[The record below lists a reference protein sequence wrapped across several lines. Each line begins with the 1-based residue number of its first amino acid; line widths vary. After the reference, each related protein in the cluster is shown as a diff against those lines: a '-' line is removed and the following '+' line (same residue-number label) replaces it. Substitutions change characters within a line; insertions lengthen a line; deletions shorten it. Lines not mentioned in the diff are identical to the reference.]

1 MVRGCSNPMAPSR
14 HALLTPFTRTQA
26 GLSRLLSLTLQ
37 AGWESASCLKRFAS
51 KSRIQ
56 NTPCAIGDG
65 LAHAGVIPAVRVC
78 LFQPR
83 PASLATNRAK
93 SVARSGRLPFL
104 IPMKVN
110 RFLFLISTLSALTLI
125 NLPAIEPAPQ
135 TAKKPLSNEYHG
147 TTVEDPYQWLENDE
161 DPEVKKWSDAQS
173 QRTRAYLD
181 KLPDRAAIEKQ
192 LTEWYAKTSPSY
204 FSLVSRPGI
213 LFAMK
218 FQPPKQQPLLVTLV
232 SADDLKSEKVVL
244 DPNVLDAK
252 GTTAIDWFVP
262 SLDGKYV
269 TVSLSKGGSEDG
281 TLHFYETATGK
292 ALPDTIAHVQY
303 PTAGGSAAWNSDG
316 TGIYYTRFPRK
327 GERADADLNFYQQ
340 IYFHKLGTPDTK
352 DTYSIGKDF
361 PRIAEITLA
370 ASRDSK
376 YILATVANGDGGDF
390 AHYLLGPDGTWKQ
403 ITQFSDQIKLARL
416 GRDNALY
423 LLSRAGA
430 PRGKILRLPLDV
442 PELKNAAEIVA
453 SGEAVIEQ
461 IVPSTDALY
470 VADLLGGP
478 SQIRRFDLNGKNE
491 TTVSTPQISAVQ
503 ELLALED
510 GSLLF
515 RDVSY
520 TEPAAWFRCTNEKT
534 EPVKTPLRS
543 TSPVSFSDIE
553 VRREFATSKDGT
565 RIPLNIIFRQG
576 MKRDGHDP
584 TLLYGYG
591 GYGISMSPNF
601 EFTRRLWFDRGGV
614 YVVANIRGGGEF
626 GEDWHKAGNLT
637 KKQNVFDDF
646 AAAAEYLIKE
656 NYTRPVKLAIQ
667 GGSNGGLLMG
677 AMITQH
683 PDLMRAVVSS
693 VGIYDML
700 RVELAPNGAFNVT
713 EFGTVK
719 DPEQFKAL
727 YAYSPYHQV
736 VDGTK
741 YPSILMMTGANDG
754 RVAPYHS
761 RKMTAR
767 LDEANKS
774 NNPILLR
781 TSSSAGH
788 GIGTALCERIKQ
800 SEDIYAFLFA
810 QLGMTKE
817 MTKH

>member
-1 MVRGCSNPMAPSR
+1 M
-14 HALLTPFTRTQA
+14 
-26 GLSRLLSLTLQ
+26 
-37 AGWESASCLKRFAS
+37 
-51 KSRIQ
+51 
-56 NTPCAIGDG
+56 
-65 LAHAGVIPAVRVC
+65 
-78 LFQPR
+78 
-83 PASLATNRAK
+83 RA
-93 SVARSGRLPFL
+93 
-104 IPMKVN
+104 N
-110 RFLFLISTLSALTLI
+110 RFLFLITALTGLTLI
-125 NLPAIEPAPQ
+125 NLPAIEPPQ
-135 TAKKPLSNEYHG
+135 QTQKKPHSDAYHG
-147 TTVEDPYQWLENDE
+147 VTVEDPYQWLENDE
-161 DPEVKKWSDAQS
+161 DSQVKAWSDTQS

-244 DPNVLDAK
+244 EPNVLDAK

-262 SLDGKYV
+262 SLDGKHV
-269 TVSLSKGGSEDG
+269 AISLSKGGSEDG

-303 PTAGGSAAWNSDG
+303 PTAGGSAAWNADG
-316 TGIYYTRFPRK
+316 SGIYYTRFPRK
-327 GERADADLNFYQQ
+327 GERPEADLNFYQQ
-340 IYFHKLGTPDTK
+340 VYFHKLGTADTE

-361 PRIAEITLA
+361 PRIAEIVLE
-370 ASRDSK
+370 ASRDGK
-376 YILATVANGDGGDF
+376 YVLATVANGDGGDF
-390 AHYLLGPDGTWKQ
+390 AHYLLGPDGKWKQ
-403 ITQFSDQIKLARL
+403 ITQFSDQIKAARL
-416 GRDNALY
+416 GRDKALY

-430 PRGKILRLPLDV
+430 PRGKILRLPLDT
-442 PELKNAAEIVA
+442 PELANAVEIVPV
-453 SGEAVIEQ
+453 GEAVIGQ
-461 IVPSTDALY
+461 IVPTADALY
-470 VADLLGGP
+470 VGDVLGGP
-478 SQIRRFDLNGKNE
+478 SQIRRFGLDGKAE
-491 TTVSTPQISAVQ
+491 AIIPVPKISAVQ
-503 ELLALED
+503 EMLALED
-510 GSLLF
+510 NSLLF

-520 TEPAAWFRCTNEKT
+520 TEPAAWFHCVQGKT
-534 EPVKTPLRS
+534 EPVKTALRS
-543 TSPVSFSDIE
+543 TSPVSFADIE
-553 VRREFATSKDGT
+553 VTREFATSKDGAK
-565 RIPLNIIFRQG
+565 IPLNIVFRKG
-576 MKRDGHDP
+576 MKRDGQNP

-591 GYGISMSPNF
+591 GYGISMAPNF
-601 EFTRRLWFDRGGV
+601 DFTRRLWFDRGGV

-626 GEDWHKAGNLT
+626 GEEWHKTGNLT

-646 AAAAEYLIKE
+646 AAAAEYLIKAK
-656 NYTRPVKLAIQ
+656 YTRPEKLAIQ

-719 DPEQFKAL
+719 NPEQFRAL
-727 YAYSPYHQV
+727 YAYSPYHRV
-736 VDGTK
+736 VDGAK

-774 NNPILLR
+774 DNPILLR

-788 GIGTALCERIKQ
+788 GIGTALSERIKQ
-800 SEDIYAFLFA
+800 SADIYAFLFA
-810 QLGMTKE
+810 QLGMTPSANASHE
-817 MTKH
+817 

>member
-1 MVRGCSNPMAPSR
+1 MSWLLRRRRSQLRPRLTNLASNAP
-14 HALLTPFTRTQA
+14 QA
-26 GLSRLLSLTLQ
+26 
-37 AGWESASCLKRFAS
+37 
-51 KSRIQ
+51 
-56 NTPCAIGDG
+56 
-65 LAHAGVIPAVRVC
+65 
-78 LFQPR
+78 
-83 PASLATNRAK
+83 
-93 SVARSGRLPFL
+93 FL
-104 IPMKVN
+104 ILMSAN
-110 RFLFLISTLSALTLI
+110 RFLFVMGAVAGLALSQLT
-125 NLPAIEPAPQ
+125 AAQPAPE
-135 TAKKPLSNEYHG
+135 TPRKPVSTQYHDV
-147 TTVEDPYQWLENDE
+147 TVEDPYQWLENDN
-161 DPEVKKWSDAQS
+161 DPQVKSWSDAQN
-173 QRTRAYLD
+173 QRTRQYLD

-204 FSLVSRPGI
+204 SSLVSRPGI

-218 FQPPKQQPLLVTLV
+218 FQPPKQQPLLVTLA

-244 DPNVLDAK
+244 EPNVLDAK

-269 TVSLSKGGSEDG
+269 AVSLSKGGSEDG

-303 PTAGGSAAWNSDG
+303 PTAGGSAAWNGDG
-316 TGIYYTRFPRK
+316 SGIYYTRFPRK
-327 GERADADLNFYQQ
+327 GERPDDDLNFYQQ
-340 IYFHKLGTPDTK
+340 IYFHKLGTPDTE
-352 DTYSIGKDF
+352 DTYSIGEDF
-361 PRIAEITLA
+361 PRIAEITLE
-370 ASRDSK
+370 ASRNGK

-403 ITQFSDQIKLARL
+403 ITQFSDQIKNARL
-416 GRDNALY
+416 GRDSALY
-423 LLSRAGA
+423 LVSRAGA
-430 PRGKILRLPLDV
+430 PRGKILRLPLDA

-453 SGEAVIEQ
+453 AGDAVIEH
-461 IVPSTDALY
+461 IVPSKDALY
-470 VADLLGGP
+470 VGDLLGGP
-478 SQIRRFDLNGKNE
+478 SQIRRFDLNGKSA
-491 TTVSTPQISAVQ
+491 TIIPIPQISAVQ
-503 ELLALED
+503 EMLALED

-520 TEPAAWFRCTNEKT
+520 TEPAAWFQCLNGKT
-534 EPVKTPLRS
+534 EPAKTALRS
-543 TSPVSFSDIE
+543 TSPVSFADVE
-553 VRREFATSKDGT
+553 VRREFATSRDGT
-565 RIPLNIIFRQG
+565 KIPLNMVFRKG
-576 MKRDGHDP
+576 MKPDGSNP

-601 EFTRRLWFDRGGV
+601 DFTRRLWFNRGGV

-646 AAAAEYLIKE
+646 AAAAEFLIKE
-656 NYTRPVKLAIQ
+656 NYTRPEKLAIQ

-677 AMITQH
+677 VMITQH
-683 PDLMRAVVSS
+683 PDLFRAVVSS

-719 DPEQFKAL
+719 DPDQFKAL
-727 YAYSPYHQV
+727 YAYSPYQHV

-741 YPSILMMTGANDG
+741 YPSVLMMTGANDG

-774 NNPILLR
+774 ENPILLR

-788 GIGTALCERIKQ
+788 GQGTALSERIKQ
-800 SEDIYAFLFA
+800 LADIYAFLFA

-817 MTKH
+817 

>member
-1 MVRGCSNPMAPSR
+1 MRTNRVLFSISV
-14 HALLTPFTRTQA
+14 LT
-26 GLSRLLSLTLQ
+26 
-37 AGWESASCLKRFAS
+37 
-51 KSRIQ
+51 
-56 NTPCAIGDG
+56 G
-65 LAHAGVIPAVRVC
+65 LA
-78 LFQPR
+78 
-83 PASLATNRAK
+83 
-93 SVARSGRLPFL
+93 
-104 IPMKVN
+104 
-110 RFLFLISTLSALTLI
+110 LI
-125 NLPAIEPAPQ
+125 NLPAIEPPPQ
-135 TAKKPLSNEYHG
+135 TPKKSVSDEYHG
-147 TTVEDPYQWLENDE
+147 VTVEDPYQWLENDE
-161 DPEVKKWSDAQS
+161 DSGVRKWSDTQN

-192 LTEWYAKTSPSY
+192 LTEWYAKTSPNY

-232 SADDLKSEKVVL
+232 SADNLKSEKVVL
-244 DPNVLDAK
+244 DPNALDSK

-262 SLDGKYV
+262 SLDGKHV
-269 TVSLSKGGSEDG
+269 AISLSKGGSEDG

-303 PTAGGSAAWNSDG
+303 PTAGGSAAWNADG

-327 GERADADLNFYQQ
+327 GERPEADLNFYQQ
-340 IYFHKLGTPDTK
+340 VYFHKLGTADTE
-352 DTYSIGKDF
+352 DAYSIGKDF
-361 PRIAEITLA
+361 PRIAEIALE
-370 ASRDSK
+370 ASRDGK

-390 AHYLLGPDGTWKQ
+390 AHYLLAPEGKWTQ
-403 ITQFSDQIKLARL
+403 ITQFSDQIKAARL

-423 LLSRAGA
+423 LLSRSGA
-430 PRGKILRLPLDV
+430 PGGKILRLPLDT
-442 PELKNAAEIVA
+442 PELKDAAEIVPA
-453 SGEAVIEQ
+453 GEAVIQQ
-461 IVPSTDALY
+461 IVPTADAIY
-470 VADLLGGP
+470 VGDLLGGP
-478 SQIRRFDLNGKNE
+478 SQIRRFGLDGKGEANIP
-491 TTVSTPQISAVQ
+491 VPKISAVQ
-503 ELLALED
+503 EMLALED
-510 GSLLF
+510 NSLLF

-520 TEPAAWFRCTNEKT
+520 TEPAAWFHCAPGKT
-534 EPVKTPLRS
+534 EPVKTALRN
-543 TSPVSFSDIE
+543 TSPVSFADIE
-553 VRREFATSKDGT
+553 VTREFATSKDGT
-565 RIPLNIIFRQG
+565 KIPLNIIFRKG
-576 MKRDGHDP
+576 MKRDGQNP

-626 GEDWHKAGNLT
+626 GEEWHKAGNLT
-637 KKQNVFDDF
+637 KKQTVFDDF

-656 NYTRPVKLAIQ
+656 KYTRPEKLAIQ

-719 DPEQFKAL
+719 NPEQFKAL
-727 YAYSPYHQV
+727 YAYSPYHHV
-736 VDGTK
+736 GDGTK

-774 NNPILLR
+774 DNPILLR

-788 GIGTALCERIKQ
+788 GIGTALSERIKQ
-800 SEDIYAFLFA
+800 SADIYAFLFA
-810 QLGMTKE
+810 QLG
-817 MTKH
+817 

>member
-1 MVRGCSNPMAPSR
+1 MRA
-14 HALLTPFTRTQA
+14 
-26 GLSRLLSLTLQ
+26 SRLLFV
-37 AGWESASCLKRFAS
+37 AGLV
-51 KSRIQ
+51 
-56 NTPCAIGDG
+56 GG
-65 LAHAGVIPAVRVC
+65 LALSDLPAADSAPETPKKPV
-78 LFQPR
+78 
-83 PASLATNRAK
+83 ATNYQG
-93 SVARSGRLPFL
+93 V
-104 IPMKVN
+104 
-110 RFLFLISTLSALTLI
+110 
-125 NLPAIEPAPQ
+125 
-135 TAKKPLSNEYHG
+135 
-147 TTVEDPYQWLENDE
+147 TVEDPYQWLEE
-161 DPEVKKWSDAQS
+161 DNEPQVKAWSDAQN
-173 QRTRAYLD
+173 QRTRQYLD

-213 LFAMK
+213 LFVMK
-218 FQPPKQQPLLVTLV
+218 FQPPKQQPLLVTLA
-232 SADDLKSEKVVL
+232 SADDLKSERVVL

-262 SLDGKYV
+262 SLDGKRV
-269 TVSLSKGGSEDG
+269 AVSLSKGGSEDG
-281 TLHFYETATGK
+281 TLRFYETAAGK

-303 PTAGGSAAWNSDG
+303 PTAGGSADWNADG
-316 TGIYYTRFPRK
+316 TGVYYTRFPRK
-327 GERADADLNFYQQ
+327 GERPEADLNFYQQ
-340 IYFHKLGTPDTK
+340 IYFHKLGTSDTE

-361 PRIAEITLA
+361 PRIAEIALEG
-370 ASRDSK
+370 SRDGK

-403 ITQFSDQIKLARL
+403 VTQFSDQIKVARL

-430 PRGKILRLPLDV
+430 PRGKILRLPLEV

-453 SGEAVIEQ
+453 SGEAVIEH

-470 VADLLGGP
+470 AGDVLGGP
-478 SQIRRFDLNGKNE
+478 SHIRRFDLNGKNE
-491 TTVSTPQISAVQ
+491 MVIPIPQISAVQ
-503 ELLALED
+503 EMLALED

-520 TEPAAWFRCTNEKT
+520 TEPAAWFHCANEKT
-534 EPVKTPLRS
+534 EPGKTALRS

-553 VRREFATSKDGT
+553 VTREFATSKDGT
-565 RIPLNIIFRQG
+565 KIPLNILFRKG
-576 MKRDGHDP
+576 IKRDGQNP

-591 GYGISMSPNF
+591 GYGISLSPNF

-646 AAAAEYLIKE
+646 AASAEYLIKE
-656 NYTRPVKLAIQ
+656 NYTRPEKLAIQ

-719 DPEQFKAL
+719 DPQQFKAL
-727 YAYSPYHQV
+727 YAYSPYHHV
-736 VDGTK
+736 ADGTK

-761 RKMTAR
+761 RKMIAR

-774 NNPILLR
+774 ENPILLR

-788 GIGTALCERIKQ
+788 GIGTALSERIKQ
-800 SEDIYAFLFA
+800 LADIYAFLFS
-810 QLGMTKE
+810 QLNMRRMTKSE
-817 MTKH
+817 

>member
-1 MVRGCSNPMAPSR
+1 MRAN
-14 HALLTPFTRTQA
+14 FF
-26 GLSRLLSLTLQ
+26 LSLVVTAGAFTLND
-37 AGWESASCLKRFAS
+37 ATLAERAPD
-51 KSRIQ
+51 
-56 NTPCAIGDG
+56 TP
-65 LAHAGVIPAVRVC
+65 
-78 LFQPR
+78 
-83 PASLATNRAK
+83 
-93 SVARSGRLPFL
+93 
-104 IPMKVN
+104 
-110 RFLFLISTLSALTLI
+110 
-125 NLPAIEPAPQ
+125 
-135 TAKKPLSNEYHG
+135 KKPVTTEYQG
-147 TTVEDPYQWLENDE
+147 VTVEDPYQWLEAD
-161 DPEVKKWSDAQS
+161 DDSQVKAWSDAQN
-173 QRTRAYLD
+173 QQTRKNLD
-181 KLPDRAAIEKQ
+181 SFPDRAAIEKQ
-192 LTEWYAKTSPSY
+192 LQEWYAKTSPSY
-204 FSLVSRPGI
+204 SSLVSRPGI

-218 FQPPKQQPLLVTLV
+218 FQPPKQQPLLVTLA

-244 DPNVLDAK
+244 DPNVLDTK

-269 TVSLSKGGSEDG
+269 AMSLSKGGSEDG

-303 PTAGGSAAWNSDG
+303 PTAGGSAAWNADG
-316 TGIYYTRFPRK
+316 SGVYYTRFPRK
-327 GERADADLNFYQQ
+327 GERPDADLNFYQQ
-340 IYFHKLGTPDTK
+340 IYFHKLGTPDTEDK
-352 DTYSIGKDF
+352 YSIGKDF
-361 PRIAEITLA
+361 PRIAEIALA
-370 ASRDSK
+370 ASRDGK

-390 AHYLLGPDGTWKQ
+390 AHYLLGPDETWKQ

-423 LLSRAGA
+423 LLSRADA
-430 PRGKILRLPLDV
+430 PRGKVLRLPLDV
-442 PELKNAAEIVA
+442 PELKNAAEIIA

-491 TTVSTPQISAVQ
+491 TTISTPQISAVQ

-520 TEPAAWFRCTNEKT
+520 TDPAAWFHCLNGKT
-534 EPVKTPLRS
+534 EPVKTALRS
-543 TSPVSFSDIE
+543 TSPVSFADIE

-565 RIPLNIIFRQG
+565 KIPVNVLSRKG
-576 MKRDGHDP
+576 MKRDGNNP
-584 TLLYGYG
+584 TLLYAYG

-601 EFTRRLWFDRGGV
+601 DFTRRLWFDRGGV

-626 GEDWHKAGNLT
+626 GEEWHKAGNLT

-656 NYTRPVKLAIQ
+656 NYTRPAKLAFQ

-683 PDLMRAVVSS
+683 PDLFRAVVSS

-727 YAYSPYHQV
+727 YAYSPYHHV

-741 YPSILMMTGANDG
+741 YPAVLMMTGANDG

-767 LDEANKS
+767 LLAANKS
-774 NNPILLR
+774 ENPILLR

-788 GIGTALCERIKQ
+788 GIGTALSERIKQ
-800 SEDIYAFLFA
+800 SADIYAFLFG
-810 QLGMTKE
+810 QLGMTGKRGD
-817 MTKH
+817 

>member
-1 MVRGCSNPMAPSR
+1 M
-14 HALLTPFTRTQA
+14 
-26 GLSRLLSLTLQ
+26 
-37 AGWESASCLKRFAS
+37 SA
-51 KSRIQ
+51 
-56 NTPCAIGDG
+56 
-65 LAHAGVIPAVRVC
+65 
-78 LFQPR
+78 
-83 PASLATNRAK
+83 
-93 SVARSGRLPFL
+93 
-104 IPMKVN
+104 N
-110 RFLFLISTLSALTLI
+110 RFLFVMGAVAGLALSQLA
-125 NLPAIEPAPQ
+125 AAQPAPE
-135 TAKKPLSNEYHG
+135 TPRKPVSTQYHDV
-147 TTVEDPYQWLENDE
+147 TVEDPYQWLENDN
-161 DPEVKKWSDAQS
+161 DPQVKSWSDAQN
-173 QRTRAYLD
+173 QRTRQYLD

-204 FSLVSRPGI
+204 SSLISRPGI

-218 FQPPKQQPLLVTLV
+218 FQPPKQQPLLVTLA

-244 DPNVLDAK
+244 DPNALDAK

-269 TVSLSKGGSEDG
+269 AVSLSKGGSEDG

-303 PTAGGSAAWNSDG
+303 PTAGGSAAWNGDG
-316 TGIYYTRFPRK
+316 SGIYYTRFPRK
-327 GERADADLNFYQQ
+327 GERPEADLNFYQQ
-340 IYFHKLGTPDTK
+340 IYFHKLGTPDTE
-352 DTYSIGKDF
+352 DTYSIGADF
-361 PRIAEITLA
+361 PRIAEITLE
-370 ASRDSK
+370 ASPNGK

-403 ITQFSDQIKLARL
+403 ITQFSDQIKNARL
-416 GRDNALY
+416 GRDDALY
-423 LLSRAGA
+423 LISRAGA
-430 PRGKILRLPLDV
+430 PRGKILRLPLDA
-442 PELKNAAEIVA
+442 PELKNAAEIVPA
-453 SGEAVIEQ
+453 GDAVIER
-461 IVPSTDALY
+461 IAPSRDALY
-470 VADLLGGP
+470 VGDLLGGP
-478 SQIRRFDLNGKNE
+478 SQIRRFDLNGKI
-491 TTVSTPQISAVQ
+491 STIIPIPQISAVQ
-503 ELLALED
+503 EMLALED

-520 TEPAAWFRCTNEKT
+520 TEPAAWFRCLNGKT
-534 EPVKTPLRS
+534 EPAKTALRS
-543 TSPVSFSDIE
+543 TSPVSFADIE
-553 VRREFATSKDGT
+553 VRREFATSRDGAK
-565 RIPLNIIFRQG
+565 IPLNILFRKG
-576 MKRDGHDP
+576 MKPDGSNP

-601 EFTRRLWFDRGGV
+601 DFTRRLWFDRGGV

-656 NYTRPVKLAIQ
+656 KYTRPEKLAIQ

-677 AMITQH
+677 VMITQH
-683 PDLMRAVVSS
+683 PDLFRAVVSS

-719 DPEQFKAL
+719 DPDQFKAL
-727 YAYSPYHQV
+727 YAYSPYHHV

-741 YPSILMMTGANDG
+741 YPSVLMMTGANDG

-774 NNPILLR
+774 ENPILLR

-788 GIGTALCERIKQ
+788 GQGTALSERIKQ
-800 SEDIYAFLFA
+800 LGDIYAFLFA
-810 QLGMTKE
+810 QLGMTGKPR
-817 MTKH
+817 